1 MNIEQTAIVLIDVQG
16 KLATIMNDSEH
27 TVNNIERLV
36 KGAKVLDLPVLW
48 LEQYPKGLGPT
59 VPSIAAELSEQKP
72 IEKVTFSAWKTDEF
86 KNALIALNRKN
97 ILICGIEAHICVYQ
111 TAKDLN
117 SAGFNVEVVTDAIDS
132 RSEANK
138 QLAIQRL
145 MQEKISLTSVEMALF
160 ELVEVAS
167 GDQFKQISKIVK

>member
-117 SAGFNVEVVTDAIDS
+117 GAGFNVEVVTDAIDS

>member
-59 VPSIAAELSEQKP
+59 VPSIAAELSDQKP

-111 TAKDLN
+111 TAKDLK

-145 MQEKISLTSVEMALF
+145 MQEKISLTSIEMALF

>member
-1 MNIEQTAIVLIDVQG
+1 MNIEQTAVVLIDVQG

-27 TVNNIERLV
+27 TVNNIEKLV

-59 VPSIAAELSEQKP
+59 VPSIAAELGEQKP

-117 SAGFNVEVVTDAIDS
+117 NAGFNVEVVTDAIDS
-132 RSEANK
+132 RNEANK

-145 MQEKISLTSVEMALF
+145 MQDRIALTSVETALF

-167 GDQFKQISKIVK
+167 GDRFKQISKIVK

>member
-1 MNIEQTAIVLIDVQG
+1 MNLEQTAVVLIDVQG

-27 TVNNIERLV
+27 TVNNIEKLIN
-36 KGAKVLDLPVLW
+36 GAKVLDLPVLW

-59 VPSIAAELSEQKP
+59 VPSIAEQLSNQNP

-111 TAKDLN
+111 TAKDLKN
-117 SAGFNVEVVTDAIDS
+117 AGFNVEVVTDAIDS

-138 QLAIQRL
+138 NIAIQRL
-145 MQEKISLTSVEMALF
+145 TQENISLTSVEMALF

-167 GDQFKQISKIVK
+167 GDRFKQISKIVK

>member
-1 MNIEQTAIVLIDVQG
+1 MNLEQTAVVLIDVQG

-27 TVNNIERLV
+27 TVNNIEKLI
-36 KGAKVLDLPVLW
+36 KGSKVLDLPVLW

-59 VPSIAAELSEQKP
+59 VPSIAEQLSNQNP
-72 IEKVTFSAWKTDEF
+72 IEKMTFSAWKTDEF

-111 TAKDLN
+111 TAKDLKN
-117 SAGFNVEVVTDAIDS
+117 AGFNVEVVTDAIDS
-132 RSEANK
+132 RNEANK
-138 QLAIQRL
+138 NIAIQRL
-145 MQEKISLTSVEMALF
+145 TQENISLTSVEMALF

-167 GDQFKQISKIVK
+167 GDRFKQISKIVK

>member
-1 MNIEQTAIVLIDVQG
+1 MNLEQTAVVLIDVQG

-27 TVNNIERLV
+27 TVNNIEKLI
-36 KGAKVLDLPVLW
+36 KGSKVLDLPVLW

-59 VPSIAAELSEQKP
+59 VPSIAEQLSNQNP
-72 IEKVTFSAWKTDEF
+72 IEKMTFSAWKTDEF

-111 TAKDLN
+111 TAKDLKN
-117 SAGFNVEVVTDAIDS
+117 AGFNVEVVTDAIDS
-132 RSEANK
+132 RIEANK
-138 QLAIQRL
+138 NIAIQRL
-145 MQEKISLTSVEMALF
+145 TQENISLTSVEMALF

-167 GDQFKQISKIVK
+167 GDRFKQISKIVK